1 MATKREQAQRR
12 GKPVLLPDVRL
23 TFSAARAGSSHLK
36 ITNSESK
43 EFSEKQFLMSFG
55 KEGL

>member
-12 GKPVLLPDVRL
+12 GKPMLLPDVRL
-23 TFSAARAGSSHLK
+23 AFSAARAGSSRLK
-36 ITNSESK
+36 ITNSESE
-43 EFSEKQFLMSFG
+43 EFSERQLPMSFG